1 MTLAHLPQVYR
12 TKRDL
17 DCITAYVAPVYKS
30 ESQHF
35 ASNYRPISLTS
46 TLLEHVIP
54 GDILE
59 NIEQVQDQA
68 VRFIAGVKGS
78 DDVKDTRSRL
88 FLCIK
93 GETSDGVFW
102 WSFLL
107 KTNTT
112 AHCPTH
118 ANEIWTKL
126 WQRVHRHV
134 GFQFPVF
141 THEPFMTW
149 KFKVNK
155 LAYTVNM
162 G

>member
-35 ASNYRPISLTS
+35 ASNYWPISLTS

-93 GETSDGVFW
+93 GETSDGVF
-102 WSFLL
+102 
-107 KTNTT
+107 
-112 AHCPTH
+112 
-118 ANEIWTKL
+118 
-126 WQRVHRHV
+126 
-134 GFQFPVF
+134 
-141 THEPFMTW
+141 
-149 KFKVNK
+149 
-155 LAYTVNM
+155 
-162 G
+162 